1 MSQGIIGNC
10 PLCEQH
16 SLHVNSQQGVEVQQC
31 ISCGYVT
38 AERYKG
44 TKEDNE
50 TFKQLTPEMQG
61 WAVERNGNIWIP
73 SIVTLPNGMI
83 FPESDGDNSDGEPEL
98 IWKFAAM
105 VDIPEEEQKN
115 FPNEQGGFYQ
125 KRIDTDNAKQYPTFM
140 ECLSYVNNL
149 VKEQESKPKSIKLP
163 KLKKA

>member
-16 SLHVNSQQGVEVQQC
+16 SLHVNEQQGAKVQQC

-44 TKEDNE
+44 TKKDNE

-61 WAVERNGNIWIP
+61 WAVERNGSIWIP

-83 FPESDGDNSDGEPEL
+83 YPEGKSVDSEELPEL
-98 IWKFAAM
+98 VWKFAAM
-105 VDIPEEEQKN
+105 VDIPEEEQEN
-115 FPNEQGGFYQ
+115 YPNEQGGYYN
-125 KRIDTDNAKQYPTFM
+125 KRIDTENATDYPTFM
-140 ECLSYVNNL
+140 ECLNYVNNL
-149 VKEQESKPKSIKLP
+149 IKEQEQKPKSIKLP